1 MAEIK
6 PFSCVR
12 PAKDKA
18 SQIAALPYDV
28 YNREEAKKVVE
39 QNPQSFLAIDRAET
53 QFGDEVDTYD
63 PRVYDRA
70 SAMLQEWIADGS
82 FVRDERECYYIYEL
96 TMNGRR
102 QRGIVA
108 CASIDDYMGGV
119 IKKHENTRA
128 DKEKD
133 RINHVDVCSAQT
145 GPIFLAYRNND
156 KIRQAV
162 ERAVEAQEGQ
172 ALYDFV
178 SEDKIR
184 HTVYEIIDQEQILA
198 IREAFLDM
206 QSVYIADGHHRAASA
221 VKVGLKRREEHP
233 DYDGTEEFNYFLS
246 VLFPDDELM
255 IMDYN
260 RVVKDLNGLTPQAFL
275 EKMKTLFSVEEIEKN
290 DVLAKTGRMQQ
301 EGATKEEYRKE
312 KEKWEESVRPSGKGE
327 FSMYLEGSWYH
338 CTMKPEDIPEDPV
351 EGLDVSVLQNVLL
364 APVLGILDPKTDPRI
379 DFVGG
384 IRGMEELERRCALD
398 CKAAFAMY
406 ATSIG
411 ELFAVAD
418 AGLLMPPKS
427 TWFEPKLRS
436 GLFIHEIER

>member
-6 PFSCVR
+6 PFGCVR

-18 SQIAALPYDV
+18 SRIAALPYDV

-108 CASIDDYMGGV
+108 CASIDDYVGGV

-128 DKEKD
+128 DKEQD

-156 KIRQAV
+156 AIRQAV

-184 HTVYEIIDQEQILA
+184 HTVYEITDQEQILA
-198 IREAFLDM
+198 IREAFLAM
-206 QSVYIADGHHRAASA
+206 HSVYIADGHHRAASA

-260 RVVKDLNGLTPQAFL
+260 RVVKDLNGLTPQEFL
-275 EKMKTLFSVEEIEKN
+275 EKMKTLFSVEEIERN

-327 FSMYLEGSWYH
+327 FSMYLEGSWYR